1 MRSKFKH
8 WRRTSSIIISYTWR
22 KRGLLQLFCIDT
34 NLSYILIQMY
44 DNYNYVKRINVMLF
58 REKNGRRLGRS
69 YHRYHSSHRLLWG
82 RVKVIVHQTNPHRQ
96 WRKHFQEQWWRN
108 KQRGHKPRPYC
119 VIKSE
124 TLGTSSPYD
133 IRERRGKSRSTGQAK
148 NGS

>member
-8 WRRTSSIIISYTWR
+8 WRRTSSITIIYMEKKGFVAIFLYWNKVLYTYTNVW
-22 KRGLLQLFCIDT
+22 QLERT
-34 NLSYILIQMY
+34 
-44 DNYNYVKRINVMLF
+44 NVMLF

-82 RVKVIVHQTNPHRQ
+82 SVKVIVHQTNPHRQ